1 MAEKLLEL
9 ELNNNHSLKGYPIQ
23 NKILIFQIKCLK
35 CNCIID
41 KTDIKMYKHKRETLQ
56 TDWLH
61 AFFYSDFLRKKK
73 LYESMIM
80 ILKYVGQLWRQHN
93 SPILTYIGKLDIFP
107 LICAAEVWITELILI
122 HKNIRSVRYS
132 HV

>member
-23 NKILIFQIKCLK
+23 SKILIFQIKCLK

-61 AFFYSDFLRKKK
+61 AFFLQRLSKKEK
-73 LYESMIM
+73 T
-80 ILKYVGQLWRQHN
+80 LWIN
-93 SPILTYIGKLDIFP
+93 DNDPK
-107 LICAAEVWITELILI
+107 ICWSAMKATQ
-122 HKNIRSVRYS
+122 
-132 HV
+132 